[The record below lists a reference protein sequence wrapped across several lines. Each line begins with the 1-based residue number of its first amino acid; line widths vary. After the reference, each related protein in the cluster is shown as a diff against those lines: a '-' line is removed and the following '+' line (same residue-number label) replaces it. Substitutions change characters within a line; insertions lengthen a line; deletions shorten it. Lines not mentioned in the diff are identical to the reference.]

1 MAQTDY
7 DWTEDFAKGVALR
20 KEVLGDD
27 HVEASLARGKE
38 DPFMLPIQQL
48 TTDVGWG
55 KVWARPGLDRRV
67 RSMLSV
73 TLLAAL
79 GKRDELRNHVLG
91 ALNNGVTKDE
101 IQEVLLHTTVYAGFP
116 AGLEAFRA
124 AKEVFDALERDAER
138 DVDGSEPE

>member
-1 MAQTDY
+1 MSEGDY
-7 DWTEDFAKGVALR
+7 DWTEDFEKGVALR
-20 KEVLGDD
+20 KAVLGED
-27 HVEASLARGKE
+27 HVERSLARGKE

-55 KVWARPGLDRRV
+55 KVWARPGLERRV

-79 GKRDELRNHVLG
+79 GKKDELKNHVLG
-91 ALNNGVTKDE
+91 ALNNGVTRDE

-116 AGLEAFRA
+116 AGLEAFRV
-124 AKEVFDALERDAER
+124 AKELFDELDAAAER
-138 DVDGSEPE
+138 ADEVDPE

>member
-1 MAQTDY
+1 MPQTDY
-7 DWTEDFAKGVALR
+7 DWTADFEKGVTLR
-20 KEVLGDD
+20 KEVLGDA
-27 HVEASLARGKE
+27 HVERSLARGKE

-55 KVWARPGLDRRV
+55 KVWARPGLERRV

-79 GKRDELRNHVLG
+79 GKKDELKTHLLG

-116 AGLEAFRA
+116 AGLEAFRV
-124 AKEVFDALERDAER
+124 AKELFDGLEAEAAR
-138 DVDGSEPE
+138 KGERAPE

>member
-1 MAQTDY
+1 MSDAY
-7 DWTEDFAKGVALR
+7 DTGMRTRRA
-20 KEVLGDD
+20 VLGDA
-27 HVEASLARGKE
+27 HVDRSLAKGKE

-55 KVWARPGLDRRV
+55 KVWARPGLERRV

-79 GKRDELRNHVLG
+79 GKRDELKTHLLG
-91 ALNNGVTKDE
+91 ALNNGVTKEE

-116 AGLEAFRA
+116 VGLDSFRVAKELFDSLEAEA
-124 AKEVFDALERDAER
+124 AKKDER
-138 DVDGSEPE
+138 SPE

>member
-7 DWTEDFAKGVALR
+7 DWTEDFEKGVALR
-20 KEVLGDD
+20 KEVLGDA

-79 GKRDELRNHVLG
+79 GKRDELRNHLLG
-91 ALNNGVTKDE
+91 ALNNGVTKEE

-116 AGLEAFRA
+116 VGLEAFRT
-124 AKEVFDALERDAER
+124 AKDLFDALEREAER
-138 DVDGSEPE
+138 EVDGSEPE

>member
-7 DWTEDFAKGVALR
+7 EWTEGFEKGVALR
-20 KEVLGDD
+20 KKVLGDA
-27 HVEASLARGKE
+27 HVESSLKRGKE

-55 KVWARPGLDRRV
+55 KVWARPGLERRV

-79 GKRDELRNHVLG
+79 GKKDELRTHLLG

-116 AGLEAFRA
+116 VGLEAFRV
-124 AKEVFDALERDAER
+124 AKELYDSLETEAARKKER
-138 DVDGSEPE
+138 APE

>member
-7 DWTEDFAKGVALR
+7 EWTEDFEKGVALR
-20 KEVLGDD
+20 KKVLGDA
-27 HVEASLARGKE
+27 HVESSLKRGKE

-55 KVWARPGLDRRV
+55 KVWARPGLERRV

-79 GKRDELRNHVLG
+79 GKRDELRTHLLG

-116 AGLEAFRA
+116 VGLEAFRV
-124 AKEVFDALERDAER
+124 AKELFDSLETEAARKKER
-138 DVDGSEPE
+138 APE

>member
-1 MAQTDY
+1 MAQSDYEWTD
-7 DWTEDFAKGVALR
+7 DFEKGVALR
-20 KEVLGDD
+20 KEVLGDA
-27 HVEASLARGKE
+27 HVENSLARGKE

-55 KVWARPGLDRRV
+55 KVWARPGLERRV

-79 GKRDELRNHVLG
+79 GKKDELRTHLLG

-116 AGLEAFRA
+116 VGLEAFRV
-124 AKEVFDALERDAER
+124 AKELFDSLETEAARKKER
-138 DVDGSEPE
+138 APE

>member
-1 MAQTDY
+1 MAQSDYEWTD
-7 DWTEDFAKGVALR
+7 DFEKGVALR
-20 KEVLGDD
+20 KEVLGDA
-27 HVEASLARGKE
+27 HVENSLKRGKE

-55 KVWARPGLDRRV
+55 KVWARPGLERRV

-79 GKRDELRNHVLG
+79 GKKDELRTHLLG

-116 AGLEAFRA
+116 VGLEAFRV
-124 AKEVFDALERDAER
+124 AKELFDSLETEAARKKER
-138 DVDGSEPE
+138 APE

>member
-1 MAQTDY
+1 MAQNDY
-7 DWTEDFAKGVALR
+7 DWTDDFEKGVNLR
-20 KEVLGDD
+20 KAVLGDA
-27 HVEASLARGKE
+27 HVERSLAKGKE

-55 KVWARPGLDRRV
+55 KVWARPGLERRV

-79 GKRDELRNHVLG
+79 GKRDELRTHLLG
-91 ALNNGVTKDE
+91 ALNNGVTKAE

-116 AGLEAFRA
+116 VGLDSFRV
-124 AKEVFDALERDAER
+124 AKELFDDLAAADAPPDDHGNE
-138 DVDGSEPE
+138 

>member
-1 MAQTDY
+1 MPQTDY
-7 DWTEDFAKGVALR
+7 DWTADFEKGVALR
-20 KEVLGDD
+20 KEVLGDA
-27 HVEASLARGKE
+27 HVERSLARGKE

-55 KVWARPGLDRRV
+55 KVWARPGIERRV

-79 GKRDELRNHVLG
+79 GKKDELKTHLLG

-116 AGLEAFRA
+116 VGLEAFRV
-124 AKEVFDALERDAER
+124 AKELFDGLDAEAAR
-138 DVDGSEPE
+138 EGERAPE

>member
-1 MAQTDY
+1 MPQTDY
-7 DWTEDFAKGVALR
+7 DWTADFEKGVALR
-20 KEVLGDD
+20 KEVLGDA
-27 HVEASLARGKE
+27 HVERSLARGKE

-55 KVWARPGLDRRV
+55 KVWARPGLERRV

-79 GKRDELRNHVLG
+79 GKKDELKTHLLG

-101 IQEVLLHTTVYAGFP
+101 IQEILLHTTVYAGFP
-116 AGLEAFRA
+116 VGLEAFRV
-124 AKEVFDALERDAER
+124 AKELFDGLEAE
-138 DVDGSEPE
+138 DGKKGERAPE

>member
-1 MAQTDY
+1 MAQSDYEWTD
-7 DWTEDFAKGVALR
+7 DFKKGVDLR
-20 KEVLGDD
+20 KKVLGDA
-27 HVEASLARGKE
+27 HVENSLKRGKE

-55 KVWARPGLDRRV
+55 KVWARPGLERRV

-79 GKRDELRNHVLG
+79 GKKDELRTHLLG

-116 AGLEAFRA
+116 VGLEAFRVAKALFDSLETEA
-124 AKEVFDALERDAER
+124 ARKKEND
-138 DVDGSEPE
+138 PE

>member
-7 DWTEDFAKGVALR
+7 EWTEDFKKGVRLR
-20 KEVLGDD
+20 KDVLGEA
-27 HVEASLARGKE
+27 HVERSLAKGKE

-55 KVWARPGLDRRV
+55 KVWARPGLERRV

-79 GKRDELRNHVLG
+79 GKKDELRTHLQG

-116 AGLEAFRA
+116 VGLEAFRV
-124 AKEVFDALERDAER
+124 AKEMFDSLDAEEAR
-138 DVDGSEPE
+138 KGERAPE

>member
-1 MAQTDY
+1 MPRTDY
-7 DWTEDFAKGVALR
+7 EHTEDFEKGLALR
-20 KEVLGDD
+20 KAVLGEK
-27 HVEASLARGKE
+27 HVDGSLARARE

-55 KVWARPGLDRRV
+55 KVWARPGLERNV

-73 TLLAAL
+73 ALLAAL
-79 GKRDELRNHVLG
+79 GKRDELRNHILG

-116 AGLEAFRA
+116 VGLEAFRE
-124 AKEVFDALERDAER
+124 AKAFFDAHEAATQDKQE
-138 DVDGSEPE
+138 DTE

>member
-1 MAQTDY
+1 MAQSDY
-7 DWTEDFAKGVALR
+7 DWTEDFEKGVKLR
-20 KEVLGDD
+20 KAVLGDA
-27 HVEASLARGKE
+27 HVERSLAKGKE

-55 KVWARPGLDRRV
+55 KVWARPGLERRV

-79 GKRDELRNHVLG
+79 GKRDELRTHLLG
-91 ALNNGVTKDE
+91 ALNNGVSKDE

-116 AGLEAFRA
+116 VGLEAFRV
-124 AKEVFDALERDAER
+124 AKELFDSLEAEVMEKKER
-138 DVDGSEPE
+138 RPE